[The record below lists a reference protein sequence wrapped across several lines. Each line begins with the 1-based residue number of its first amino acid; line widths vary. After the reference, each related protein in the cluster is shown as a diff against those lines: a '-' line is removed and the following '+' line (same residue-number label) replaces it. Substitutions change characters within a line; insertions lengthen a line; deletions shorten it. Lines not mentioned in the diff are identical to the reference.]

1 MRPSQ
6 AVVSASVEAGVASG
20 LAATAD
26 MRRTGQWAAQAP
38 NADDVL
44 ALEAEIAAK
53 EAAVVAAHERRR
65 RQEQENQDRFVTT
78 LQEEADERREEYAA
92 EDRALMLQLE
102 EENRARQ
109 EQRQLEQRQLATQVD
124 DAERKLVDAGLASE
138 HKEPAGEA
146 ARIRE
151 MPPTDYREPPD
162 LPSAFDTRNNL
173 DEIFDKMQEEEI
185 EAKRMGV
192 TRLEDYEKVKREI
205 SAPQLLNERA
215 LLAMV
220 GLC

>member
-1 MRPSQ
+1 MSKW
-6 AVVSASVEAGVASG
+6 ANAGV
-20 LAATAD
+20 
-26 MRRTGQWAAQAP
+26 R
-38 NADDVL
+38 V
-44 ALEAEIAAK
+44 K
-53 EAAVVAAHERRR
+53 
-65 RQEQENQDRFVTT
+65 
-78 LQEEADERREEYAA
+78 
-92 EDRALMLQLE
+92 
-102 EENRARQ
+102 
-109 EQRQLEQRQLATQVD
+109 VD